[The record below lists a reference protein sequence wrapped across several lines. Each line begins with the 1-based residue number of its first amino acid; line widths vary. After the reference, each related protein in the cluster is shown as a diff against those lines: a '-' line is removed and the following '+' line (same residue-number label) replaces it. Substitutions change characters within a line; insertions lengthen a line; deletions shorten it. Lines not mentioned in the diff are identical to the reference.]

1 MKTNPTR
8 SRSSAS
14 NSSFDNQDDH
24 EEHFSQPGENFL
36 RRVRRSAT
44 HVLGDSPT
52 GREVFELCDEHAE
65 ARRMILEDRSQGN
78 TVVAIVGATG
88 QGKSWLVRQMVRN
101 SSAAASIRSGNNLDE
116 ATEKLVWIGP
126 FPPADL
132 DPRNEQYIHCSDN
145 DMQSIGVP
153 YLLVDA
159 PGATDDRPAIAAV
172 ARRALSMSSVLLL
185 MVRRDQLR
193 SETVAILT
201 EASEGTVVIPIVNA
215 VRRDNSLD
223 TDIDAFISRMRKAAP
238 TSRVVAPVIIEDFDV
253 NERSEE
259 AVGKATAEAVATR
272 LQSEIGDA
280 WEGDRRRSTR
290 MSALDARFRSALHE
304 ILGDR
309 LPDLTAAVRRLNTEA
324 RQLPLEV
331 AESLVGSGGSM
342 QAAVRSRLRLS
353 LLNDTAAL
361 WFPYRTQL
369 GILNLTHGAWD
380 RVLMSL
386 SGSLPSLVSAVW
398 TSTKN
403 FSMDRDAQDDVRD
416 GLRKRS
422 DAAVADRL
430 GPLAIRFRDEVSALR
445 DGKKHSTSSLSD
457 KPSRGQVA
465 HLSGLDTLQEKSQQI
480 FETEVDRVSMSR
492 FTAMTCA
499 LIGTLIFWS
508 LMASPVIALYG
519 EYLDASLTTLRD
531 LSCDLN
537 AFPRPDFGMLLTS
550 LILSVLPTALF
561 AMIVLSIAQSRARVR
576 AAEARI
582 RSSHHDAIEKLQRDG
597 VLRLRWDEPL
607 LTDAEFLLSAGAA
620 ESETT

>member
-1 MKTNPTR
+1 
-8 SRSSAS
+8 
-14 NSSFDNQDDH
+14 
-24 EEHFSQPGENFL
+24 
-36 RRVRRSAT
+36 
-44 HVLGDSPT
+44 
-52 GREVFELCDEHAE
+52 
-65 ARRMILEDRSQGN
+65 
-78 TVVAIVGATG
+78 
-88 QGKSWLVRQMVRN
+88 
-101 SSAAASIRSGNNLDE
+101 
-116 ATEKLVWIGP
+116 
-126 FPPADL
+126 ADL
-132 DPRNEQYIHCSDN
+132 DARNEQHIHCSDN
-145 DMQSIGVP
+145 DMQPIGVP

-193 SETVAILT
+193 SETVAIMT

-253 NERSEE
+253 NGRSEE
-259 AVGKATAEAVATR
+259 AVGKATAETVADR

-290 MSALDARFRSALHE
+290 MSALDERFRSALHS

-353 LLNDTAAL
+353 LLNDTAAF

-403 FSMDRDAQDDVRD
+403 FTMDRDARDDVRD

-445 DGKKHSTSSLSD
+445 DGKKHSTSSLTD

-480 FETEVDRVSMSR
+480 FESEVDRVSMSR

-508 LMASPVIALYG
+508 LMASPVIALYR

-531 LSCDLN
+531 LSGDLD

-561 AMIVLSIAQSRARVR
+561 AMIVLSIAQSRSRVR

-620 ESETT
+620 ESETP